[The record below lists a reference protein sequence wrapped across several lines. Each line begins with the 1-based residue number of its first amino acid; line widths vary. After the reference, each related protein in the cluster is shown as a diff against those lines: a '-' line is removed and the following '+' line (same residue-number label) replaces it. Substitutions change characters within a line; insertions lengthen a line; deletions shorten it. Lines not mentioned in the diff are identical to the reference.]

1 MPVDASVV
9 GRTYP
14 PTPPYQVCREKI
26 REFADAIGDANPAY
40 RGDDPVAPP
49 TFAIVVG
56 RLAMGQLLDDP
67 ELGLALQR
75 VIHGDQR
82 FSYVRPIRAGDEIV
96 ATGTITAVRQAAG
109 MDVITLSTALETTS
123 GEPIGTS
130 TATVFHR
137 EAS

>member
-14 PTPPYQVCREKI
+14 ATSPYEVCREKI
-26 REFADAIGDANPAY
+26 GEFADAIGDPNPAY
-40 RGDDPVAPP
+40 RGPGAVAPP
-49 TFAIVVG
+49 TFAMVVG
-56 RLAMGQLLDDP
+56 RGAMAHLLDDP

-109 MDVITLSTALETTS
+109 MDVITLETALATTS
-123 GEPIGTS
+123 GEPVGTS
-130 TATVFHR
+130 TATIFHR
-137 EAS
+137 GES